1 MNTIQLAQR
10 LGRNLSVP
18 DPFNLPADA
27 ALDVLGAINAGLAAF
42 YREAPA
48 ILKRTTLSHTI
59 RAPRTLTV
67 ALSAQ
72 YLNTVAADTFE
83 AREMGCTVKFGD
95 GSADNVVTG
104 PSSLLD
110 DYLGTTLSV
119 AATVYSDAV
128 PVQDV
133 IEQIVGYVRLYDNT
147 QNQPTFLTRDEVMAG
162 RSGIRGHGG
171 LADGEAFYPYSGGVY
186 SGAIGRP
193 RYYYFEPMGVS
204 QGAEP
209 EFVLRVSPLPDIDY
223 TVRMEAELST
233 QRLVF
238 ADLSTAR
245 AIYVGDSHLDDV
257 VIPLC
262 EAELLSSTFW
272 RDGGQRNAV
281 LQRAELAL
289 GKMGKLPREVAP
301 VSHRSGTPPGF

>member
-1 MNTIQLAQR
+1 MNSIQLAHR
-10 LGRNLSVP
+10 LGRNLRVD

-27 ALDVLGAINAGLAAF
+27 ALDVLAAMNGGLSAF
-42 YREAPA
+42 YRVAPG
-48 ILKRTTLSHTI
+48 ILKRSTLSHTI
-59 RAPRTLTV
+59 RAPRALTV
-67 ALSAQ
+67 AFLAQ
-72 YLNTVAADTFE
+72 YLNLVAADTFE
-83 AREMGCTVKFGD
+83 AREMGCTVKFGN

-110 DYLGTTLSV
+110 DYLGSTLSV

-133 IEQIVGYVRLYDNT
+133 IEQIVGHVRLYDNT
-147 QNQPTFLTRDEVMAG
+147 QNQPTYLIRDEVLAG
-162 RSGIRGHGG
+162 RSGVRG
-171 LADGEAFYPYSGGVY
+171 AGEGFYAYSGGLY
-186 SGAIGRP
+186 SGVVGRP

-204 QGAEP
+204 QGVDP

-238 ADLSTAR
+238 ADLTTAR
-245 AIYVGDSHLDDV
+245 PIYVGDSHLDDV

-262 EAELLSSTFW
+262 EAELLASPFW
-272 RDGGQRNAV
+272 RDNGQRNAV
-281 LQRAELAL
+281 LQRAEVAL